1 MSASKAL
8 YSEVLYLQQ
17 FGFCQVASA
26 VALLYDYRT
35 SGIICYICTSTVS
48 SSTAAVLLFGSEVD
62 LIWVGNVF
70 HYFFIGLTFAKAR
83 DWNLV
88 TFLYATVRYLGIFLI
103 LDTIFCLAWY
113 ETRTWVLYVFRTA
126 MDIIMMKRIHAL
138 SRAASSRFLSSSK
151 EVMAAMVIAFIVKNA
166 VSITLSLLALG
177 PGSHLSYDE
186 YDFIGTHVCG
196 ILVPKANIFV
206 SAQIPILV
214 FEVFMFGLAFSYFLA
229 DVWGSWRSNESKVWK
244 AGDLVQILVR
254 DSTIYF
260 AIIAAATALDY
271 GNLEASGPTVYAAI
285 SVALQNFLLYCFA
298 PRLVLNMRGHKNRV
312 HRTRFDHALNNVVRN
327 EDHLPQGIDQ
337 MWNIA

>member
-1 MSASKAL
+1 MSANDAL
-8 YSEVLYLQQ
+8 YSELLYLQQ

-26 VALLYDYRT
+26 AALLYDFL
-35 SGIICYICTSTVS
+35 
-48 SSTAAVLLFGSEVD
+48 LLFGSEVD
-62 LIWVGNVF
+62 LIWD
-70 HYFFIGLTFAKAR
+70 R
-83 DWNLV
+83 DWNLI
-88 TFLYATVRYLGIFLI
+88 TLLYVIVRYLGFFLV
-103 LDTIFCLAWY
+103 LDTIFS
-113 ETRTWVLYVFRTA
+113 T
-126 MDIIMMKRIHAL
+126 
-138 SRAASSRFLSSSK
+138 
-151 EVMAAMVIAFIVKNA
+151 MVTAFIVKNA

-177 PGSHLSYDE
+177 PGSHLSYGE

>member
-1 MSASKAL
+1 MDSALFSLFLLAL
-8 YSEVLYLQQ
+8 S
-17 FGFCQVASA
+17 F
-26 VALLYDYRT
+26 
-35 SGIICYICTSTVS
+35 
-48 SSTAAVLLFGSEVD
+48 
-62 LIWVGNVF
+62 NVMF
-70 HYFFIGLTFAKAR
+70 
-83 DWNLV
+83 V
-88 TFLYATVRYLGIFLI
+88 V
-103 LDTIFCLAWY
+103 
-113 ETRTWVLYVFRTA
+113 
-126 MDIIMMKRIHAL
+126 IMMKRIHAL

>member
-1 MSASKAL
+1 MSVNDAL
-8 YSEVLYLQQ
+8 YSELLYLQQ

-26 VALLYDYRT
+26 AALLYDFL
-35 SGIICYICTSTVS
+35 
-48 SSTAAVLLFGSEVD
+48 LLFGNEVD
-62 LIWVGNVF
+62 LIWD
-70 HYFFIGLTFAKAR
+70 R

-88 TFLYATVRYLGIFLI
+88 TLLYVIVRYLGFFLI
-103 LDTIFCLAWY
+103 LDTIFYVGYLVFPEHSNTDDEGRLSGLGWY

-126 MDIIMMKRIHAL
+126 MDIIMMKRIHGL

-151 EVMAAMVIAFIVKNA
+151 EVVAVMVTAFIVKNA

-177 PGSHLSYDE
+177 PGSHLSYGE
-186 YDFIGTHVCG
+186 YDFIGTRVCG
-196 ILVPKANIFV
+196 ILVPKANILV

-244 AGDLVQILVR
+244 AGDLVRILVR
-254 DSTIYF
+254 DNTIYF

-312 HRTRFDHALNNVVRN
+312 HRTGFDHALNNVVRS